1 MFSRSTTRRRA
12 ARYLAGVLAI
22 ASCSAPAAFA
32 SPIGPVGA
40 QAPTQ
45 PAHSFV
51 LADKAQSPPQS
62 FVLADRRPSRGPAS
76 AVAGTTGHTSSADVE
91 LSWGSVAAGAGFV
104 VLLGLGAALLT
115 APSRRRAAA
124 H

>member
-22 ASCSAPAAFA
+22 ASVSAPVAAASPIDPVGTTPAPAA
-32 SPIGPVGA
+32 
-40 QAPTQ
+40 Q
-45 PAHSFV
+45 HSYV
-51 LADKAQSPPQS
+51 LADKAQAPAPRS

-76 AVAGTTGHTSSADVE
+76 AVAGTPSSSANVD
-91 LSWGSVAAGAGFV
+91 LSWGSVAIGAGFV
-104 VLLGLGAALLT
+104 VLLGLGTALLT
-115 APSRRRAAA
+115 APSRRRAGA